1 MFLAEAFQPPH
12 GKPAIENGH
21 LPMSRVTINDVAR
34 ASGTS
39 KKTVSRVLNSE
50 PNVRDTV
57 RDRVLAAMAELNY
70 RPLTSARSLATNRSF
85 MIGLLYDNLSPSYIM
100 EVQAGVLEACEAQ
113 HYSMMVQPLVSTAPH
128 LVEHVEEILS
138 RHRPDGLILTPPIT
152 DHPQLLDHLRRTG
165 LPFASIAP
173 HQPEHC
179 IGVILRE
186 REAAAAMVAHL
197 VSLGHRRIAHIIGD
211 PKHGAGIW
219 RLAGFRDGIK
229 HAGLK
234 EESRYMVQGRFSFDS
249 GVAATRRLL
258 ALRQR
263 PTAIF
268 AADDDMA
275 VGAIWAASEAG
286 VSVPRDM
293 SICGFDDT
301 TIATQVWPPLT
312 TVHQPVREMG
322 RRATEELLLR
332 VQGKGD
338 ARMVELGYEMRIR
351 ASTAAAP

>member
-1 MFLAEAFQPPH
+1 MP
-12 GKPAIENGH
+12 
-21 LPMSRVTINDVAR
+21 RVTINDVAR

-39 KKTVSRVLNSE
+39 KKTVSRVLNNE
-50 PNVRDTV
+50 PNVRDAV

-113 HYSMMVQPLVSTAPH
+113 HYSMMVQPLLSTAPE
-128 LVEHVEEILS
+128 LVERVEDILS

-152 DHPQLLDHLRRTG
+152 DHPQLLEQLRRNG

-173 HQPEHC
+173 HHPEGC
-179 IGVILRE
+179 IGVMLRE

-197 VSLGHRRIAHIIGD
+197 VALGHRRIAHIIGD
-211 PKHGAGIW
+211 PKHGAGVW
-219 RLAGFRDGIK
+219 RLAGFRDGMK
-229 HAGLK
+229 RAGLK
-234 EESRYMVQGRFSFDS
+234 ENPKYMVQGRFSFES
-249 GVAATRRLL
+249 GVAAARRLL
-258 ALRQR
+258 ALKQR

-275 VGAIWAASEAG
+275 TGAIWAAAEAG
-286 VSVPRDM
+286 VPVPGEI

-301 TIATQVWPPLT
+301 NIATQVWPPLT
-312 TVHQPVREMG
+312 TIHQPVREMG

-332 VQGKGD
+332 VQGKGE
-338 ARMVELGYEMRIR
+338 ARMVEVGYEMRIR
-351 ASTAAAP
+351 ASTAPAP

>member
-1 MFLAEAFQPPH
+1 
-12 GKPAIENGH
+12 
-21 LPMSRVTINDVAR
+21 MSRVTINDVAH

-39 KKTVSRVLNSE
+39 KKTVSRVLNNE

-113 HYSMMVQPLVSTAPH
+113 HYSMMVQPLLSAAPD
-128 LVEHVEEILS
+128 LVERVEEILS

-152 DHPQLLDHLRRTG
+152 DHPQLLEHLRRND

-173 HQPEHC
+173 LHPKDC
-179 IGVILRE
+179 IGVMLHE

-197 VSLGHRRIAHIIGD
+197 VALGHRRIAHIIGD
-211 PKHGAGIW
+211 RKHGGGVW
-219 RLAGFRDGIK
+219 RLAGFRDGMK
-229 HAGLK
+229 RAGLK
-234 EESRYMVQGRFSFDS
+234 ENAAYMVQGEFSFES
-249 GVAATRRLL
+249 GVTAARKLL
-258 ALRQR
+258 ALKQR

-275 VGAIWAASEAG
+275 TGAIWAAAEAG
-286 VSVPRDM
+286 VSVPGEI

-301 TIATQVWPPLT
+301 NIATQVWPPLT
-312 TVHQPVREMG
+312 TIHQPVREMG

-338 ARMVELGYEMRIR
+338 ATMVEVGYEMRIR
-351 ASTAAAP
+351 ASTAPAP